1 MTRAAVSWIVTLA
14 SLASP
19 ASVRA
24 VPRADGSERT
34 QPWEAKRAVVAVEGR
49 FAWSRETLRYE
60 GPGAASS
67 VREVLRPGLGLSLSY
82 RLRDVDAETAAFRG
96 LTQLGVD
103 VDTAQSLTF
112 LSLRQELRFE
122 ARLARTIRLG
132 VGLSGTLALTL
143 PRPALSLFAFG
154 LPIFFRAH
162 LFEVVVESGFTL
174 PLSSEENPAFWGIR
188 RRQSGPSFAP
198 LAATLRFY
206 LPPASL

>member
-1 MTRAAVSWIVTLA
+1 M
-14 SLASP
+14 
-19 ASVRA
+19 
-24 VPRADGSERT
+24 
-34 QPWEAKRAVVAVEGR
+34 
-49 FAWSRETLRYE
+49 
-60 GPGAASS
+60 
-67 VREVLRPGLGLSLSY
+67 RPGLGLSLSY

-174 PLSSEENPAFWGIR
+174 PLSSEETPAFWGIR

>member
-1 MTRAAVSWIVTLA
+1 MSRAAVSWIVTLA

-19 ASVRA
+19 ASVHA
-24 VPRADGSERT
+24 EPRADGSERT
-34 QPWEAKRAVVAVEGR
+34 QPWETKRAVVAVDGR
-49 FAWSRETLRYE
+49 FAWSREALRYE

-103 VDTAQSLTF
+103 VDTAQGLTF

-162 LFEVVVESGFTL
+162 AFEVVVESGFTL
-174 PLSSEENPAFWGIR
+174 PLSSEESPAFLGIR
-188 RRQSGPSFAP
+188 RRQSGPAFAP

-206 LPPASL
+206 LPPASF